1 MTNTNSLPPYA
12 SVHSRSQWVIYLLGA
27 GIALDLVAMV
37 LGFTEAALLSRMTLG
52 ETVTEAEV
60 TANDERQRLMG
71 ILQLLSYVLTA
82 VFFLVWIHRAYRS
95 LPSLGVRRR
104 QYSTGWAVGG
114 FFVPFLNLVRPYE
127 IVKEIWKGSNPD
139 SAVPD
144 DPSANLPFTVGQYT
158 SKSPLI
164 GVWWGFWI
172 LSNIVSNA
180 IFRFS
185 SRANTAEELLTWSWV
200 SLASYLLWI
209 VAGVL
214 AILVV
219 KAIDA
224 MQEEKHRR
232 LTMLAAQPYAQVVN
246 TVAPA

>member
-1 MTNTNSLPPYA
+1 MTGA
-12 SVHSRSQWVIYLLGA
+12 LGA

-37 LGFTEAALLSRMTLG
+37 FGYSEVALLSRMALG
-52 ETVTEAEV
+52 ETVTEAE
-60 TANDERQRLMG
+60 TTTNDDRQGLMS
-71 ILQLLSYVLTA
+71 ILQLLSYVATA
-82 VFFLVWIHRAYRS
+82 VFFLIWIHRAYRN

-144 DPSANLPFTVGQYT
+144 DPSAQVPFTTGQYA

-164 GVWWGFWI
+164 GVWWGLWI
-172 LSNIVSNA
+172 LSNMVSNA

-185 SRANTAEELLTWSWV
+185 SKANTAEELLTWSWV
-200 SLASYLLWI
+200 SLGSNLLW
-209 VAGVL
+209 VAAGVL

-219 KAIDA
+219 KGIDA

-232 LTMLAAQPYAQVVN
+232 LTLLGAPQSAQAIGN
-246 TVAPA
+246 VAPA